1 VRWWRAGTRRCRP
14 PVGCVTLKKSLS
26 RCAACVSSL
35 TSGAHVCSVW
45 ASSRTGPVPHSLAA
59 CHAAQAHRMGCRLTQ
74 TWLLAFGSAGSN
86 WNVLIIY
93 DGSVRL
99 YALSHIDIIPHPVR
113 FLCLHDKSI
122 TSCYRPAK
130 QTHAAQPALELL
142 SDNASPCRR

>member
-1 VRWWRAGTRRCRP
+1 MFAQSGRHHAQGQCLYCIRLGITFVQDSWVARLNTAHMY
-14 PVGCVTLKKSLS
+14 SHS
-26 RCAACVSSL
+26 AA
-35 TSGAHVCSVW
+35 
-45 ASSRTGPVPHSLAA
+45 RTHSLAA
-59 CHAAQAHRMGCRLTQ
+59 CHAAQAHRMGCCLTQ